1 MNKKTPVRL
10 AKVEP
15 IVLVYDKEA
24 VILLG
29 ALFILLLL
37 VLAFNIGTENTNSLL
52 IRCIWRSC
60 YIC

>member
-15 IVLVYDKEA
+15 IVLVYDKEV

-37 VLAFNIGTENTNSLL
+37 VLAFNVGTENTNSLL
-52 IRCIWRSC
+52 IRCI
-60 YIC
+60 